1 MLSSIK
7 DDFNINPLDCYYT
20 LDVNQTR
27 LATFDSLTGGDVE
40 INVIKHNVVYE
51 TGESSTLLIPGTT
64 QCSPVELK
72 QGFGNTKE
80 LYNWFAEAASGSF
93 SSARKNVTITLNA
106 LMDGE
111 FKPLVAWNLFN
122 AWPSKISGFESN
134 QSNTANVAKF
144 AITIVAESIERTDP

>member
-27 LATFDSLTGGDVE
+27 LATFDSLTGGDIE
-40 INVIKHNVVYE
+40 INVIKHNVVFN
-51 TGESSTLLIPGTT
+51 TGESSTLLIPGPT
-64 QCSPVELK
+64 QYSPIELK
-72 QGFGNTKE
+72 RGFGNTKE
-80 LYNWFAEAASGSF
+80 LYNWFVEASSGSY

-106 LMDGE
+106 LVDGDY
-111 FKPLVAWNLFN
+111 KPLIAWNLFN

-134 QSNTANVAKF
+134 QYNMSNVAKF
-144 AITIVAESIERTDP
+144 SLTIVAETIERTDP